1 MRDVNLLITITKR
14 SDTEEFIKFY
24 NKNDIAVIYTMVA
37 DGTARLRTLNLLGLE
52 QTEKA
57 VHFLIA
63 SGEKTRFLFRRLET
77 RMQIDMPDRGVAL
90 AIPIT
95 SIGGARTME
104 YYLNGQEITER
115 TETDMSAYKYELI
128 LTVLNKGYT
137 DMVMDAAR
145 AAGAGG
151 GTVIHAKGTGAK
163 VAKKFFGVT
172 LADEKE
178 IVLIVANSSNKKDIM
193 RAIMKQAG
201 PGTEAHA
208 LTVSLP
214 VSETAGFRLLEEDME
229 AQEE

>member
-1 MRDVNLLITITKR
+1 MRDVNLVITITKR
-14 SDTEEFIKFY
+14 SDVEDFVKFY
-24 NKNDIAVIYTMVA
+24 NKNEIPVVYTMVA

-57 VHFLIA
+57 VHMLIA
-63 SGEKTRFLFRRLET
+63 SGEKTRKLFRRLET

-104 YYLNGQEITER
+104 YYLNGQEITQRKE
-115 TETDMSAYKYELI
+115 EEMDAYKYELI
-128 LTVLNKGYT
+128 LTVFNKGYT

-145 AAGAGG
+145 NAGAGG

-178 IVLIVANSSNKKDIM
+178 IILIVTKVDDKKNIM
-193 RAIMKQAG
+193 RAIMKEAG

-208 LTVSLP
+208 LTISLP
-214 VSETAGFRLLEEDME
+214 VSETAGFRLLEEDD
-229 AQEE
+229 AQE

>member
-1 MRDVNLLITITKR
+1 MRDVNLVITITKR
-14 SDTEEFIKFY
+14 SDVEDFVKFY
-24 NKNDIAVIYTMVA
+24 NKNEIPVVYTMVA

-57 VHFLIA
+57 VHMLIA
-63 SGEKTRFLFRRLET
+63 SGEKTRKLFRRLET

-104 YYLNGQEITER
+104 YYLNGQEITQRKE
-115 TETDMSAYKYELI
+115 EEMDAYKYELI
-128 LTVLNKGYT
+128 LTVFNKGYT

-145 AAGAGG
+145 NAGAGG

-178 IVLIVANSSNKKDIM
+178 IILIVTKMADKKNIM
-193 RAIMKQAG
+193 RAIMKEAG
-201 PGTEAHA
+201 PGTQAHA
-208 LTVSLP
+208 LTISLP
-214 VSETAGFRLLEEDME
+214 VSETAGFRLLEEDDAE
-229 AQEE
+229 